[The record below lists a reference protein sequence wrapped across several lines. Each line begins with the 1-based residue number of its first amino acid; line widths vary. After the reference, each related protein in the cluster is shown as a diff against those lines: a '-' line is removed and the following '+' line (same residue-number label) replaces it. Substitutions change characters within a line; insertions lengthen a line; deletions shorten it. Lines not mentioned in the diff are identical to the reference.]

1 MVRNLFVFKET
12 ENQTIMT
19 KDKKEQKGAEDQEFT
34 NSNGF
39 DTGEDYPN
47 CEGESCANMADGD
60 DTGAEEEN
68 EADEAAV
75 WKDKYMRLS
84 AEFENYR
91 KRTLKEKLDL
101 INTGSEDV
109 MKSMLEVLD
118 DMDRALA
125 AMEKTEDME
134 AVRQGIILIDD
145 KLRGTL
151 KNKGLCEMKCVGEDI
166 DADLHEA
173 VARIET
179 AEKAMKGKI
188 VDVIQKGYK
197 LKEKIIRYPKV
208 VVGQ

>member
-1 MVRNLFVFKET
+1 
-12 ENQTIMT
+12 MT
-19 KDKKEQKGAEDQEFT
+19 KDKKERKQAEDQDFI
-34 NSNGF
+34 NSEGF
-39 DTGEDYPN
+39 DMGEDYPN
-47 CEGESCANMADGD
+47 CEGEACVNMADGD
-60 DTGAEEEN
+60 DTGADDEDGV
-68 EADEAAV
+68 DEAAL

-84 AEFENYR
+84 AEYENYR

-101 INTGSEDV
+101 INTGGEDV
-109 MKSMLEVLD
+109 VRSMLEVLD

-134 AVRQGIILIDD
+134 AVRHGIILIDD

-151 KNKGLCEMKCVGEDI
+151 KNKGLCEMECVGQDL

-173 VARIET
+173 VARIEV
-179 AEKAMKGKI
+179 AEKEMKGKI

>member
-1 MVRNLFVFKET
+1 MPDSIET
-12 ENQTIMT
+12 ENNRIMT
-19 KDKKEQKGAEDQEFT
+19 KDKTEHESTEDQKFT

-39 DTGEDYPN
+39 TGGDVYPN
-47 CEGESCANMADGD
+47 CEGESRANMADGD
-60 DTGAEEEN
+60 DTGADAGN
-68 EADEAAV
+68 EADEAAI
-75 WKDKYMRLS
+75 WKDKYIRLS
-84 AEFENYR
+84 AEYENYR

-109 MKSMLEVLD
+109 VKSMLEVLD

-145 KLRGTL
+145 KLRSTL
-151 KNKGLCEMKCVGEDI
+151 KGKGLSEIQCVGQDI

-179 AEKAMKGKI
+179 AEKEMKGKI
-188 VDVIQKGYK
+188 VDIIQKGYK

>member
-1 MVRNLFVFKET
+1 
-12 ENQTIMT
+12 MT
-19 KDKKEQKGAEDQEFT
+19 KDKKEQKNAEDQDFT
-34 NSNGF
+34 TDNGF
-39 DTGEDYPN
+39 AGGDGYSNCDGEA
-47 CEGESCANMADGD
+47 CVNMAEDGD
-60 DTGAEEEN
+60 TETAGDSSI
-68 EADEAAV
+68 DEAAV

-84 AEFENYR
+84 AEYENYR

-101 INTGSEDV
+101 INTGGEDV
-109 MKSMLEVLD
+109 VKSMLEVLD

-151 KNKGLCEMKCVGEDI
+151 KNKGLCEMQCLGQDI

-179 AEKAMKGKI
+179 AEKEMKGKI